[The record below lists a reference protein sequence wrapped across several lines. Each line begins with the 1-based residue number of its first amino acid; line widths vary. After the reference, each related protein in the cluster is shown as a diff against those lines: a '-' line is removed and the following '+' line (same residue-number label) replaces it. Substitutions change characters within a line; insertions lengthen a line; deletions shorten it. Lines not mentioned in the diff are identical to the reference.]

1 MIKLNIKIETKKGVT
16 TITPKINMSKN
27 PSFYENFITDLILSY
42 IKKLKEEMKNEKWDR
57 NKKWKCR

>member
-42 IKKLKEEMKNEKWDR
+42 IKKLKEEMKNEK
-57 NKKWKCR
+57 